1 MDYFRNDIKGGVLNP
16 DTRIFFSWG
25 TNELL
30 SNPGL
35 RTVEAFGVR
44 NRFFHFEFFRL
55 DEDKRGLGK
64 RGDIIGLEVNMR
76 APGGYIPDKMN
87 FAYNVDVYQIW
98 AEMLVYGENRS
109 FANWSFQRYVTHFGR
124 SEQVDYLHTADDI
137 RQALANRLLIERVP
151 PKSIAGGMGAQVFIA
166 WRTRKIL

>member
-25 TNELL
+25 TNELH

-109 FANWSFQRYVTHFGR
+109 FANWSFRRYVPHFGS
-124 SEQVDYLHTADDI
+124 SEQVDYRHTADEI
-137 RQALANRLLIERVP
+137 CQALADRLLIERVP